1 MRIEQRED
9 VVIKNGLEIS
19 GSIQKNKKCTTCQS
33 QIIYDDTFD
42 SYFCASCN
50 EWLEEACEDP
60 HLHLLRPTTRLP
72 IVRQSLNFFIFMFDK
87 KSMIRYSN

>member
-9 VVIKNGLEIS
+9 VVIINGLEIS

-60 HLHLLRPTTRLP
+60 HCTYCVQRPDSPLSDNR
-72 IVRQSLNFFIFMFDK
+72 
-87 KSMIRYSN
+87 